1 MLKYPYRYKLHQYL
15 KYAHQWCCALAY
27 KGDIYTLKD
36 DGRIVKENIRKK
48 MLKYPY
54 RYKLHQ
60 YLKYAHQW
68 CCALAYKGDIYTLKD
83 DGRIVKEN
91 DCL

>member
-1 MLKYPYRYKLHQYL
+1 MKR
-15 KYAHQWCCALAY
+15 
-27 KGDIYTLKD
+27 
-36 DGRIVKENIRKK
+36 RIRKK

-60 YLKYAHQW
+60 YLKYSHQW